1 MQQNVNPATVD
12 ESQTAPHKSSRFAL
26 AFGLTLAILVV
37 ELFGGLFANSLAL
50 LSDAGHVVTDVF
62 ALGLSWFAAVWANHP
77 ANAKKSWGY
86 HRIGIIAAFINALTL
101 AAITV
106 VIVWEAITRLRHP
119 EHVSP
124 LIMATSAVFGIV
136 VNLAIVRF
144 LGDAHDHS
152 SHAHAGHDTE
162 AHDHAHDTDHDHAP
176 QDLNTRAALLHV
188 MGDVG
193 ASAGVVLGAI
203 GIALTGNDTID
214 AVLSMSI
221 ALLLAVG
228 AWRVGRDA
236 LDVLLEATPKDIVP
250 DQLAHDLLDVPGV
263 YNVHHLHVWG
273 ITTTRRALSCHAVID
288 DVRLSQSAA
297 MLNQINALL
306 RERYHI
312 GHATVQFEGRGR
324 CQHSQDCACGASD
337 DCACEMDP
345 MVAVRHSA
353 SVR

>member
-1 MQQNVNPATVD
+1 MLHHNVSHASAAVP
-12 ESQTAPHKSSRFAL
+12 QTTSRVGSRFAL

-37 ELFGGLFANSLAL
+37 ELLGGFFANSLAL
-50 LSDAGHVVTDVF
+50 LSDAGHVVTDIF
-62 ALGLSWFAAVWANHP
+62 ALGLSWFAAVWATYP

-106 VIVWEAITRLRHP
+106 VIVWEAITRLQHP
-119 EHVSP
+119 AHVSP
-124 LIMATSAVFGIV
+124 LIMAASAIFGIA
-136 VNLAIVRF
+136 VNLVIVRF
-144 LGDAHDHS
+144 LGEAHDHS
-152 SHAHAGHDTE
+152 SHAHTDHD
-162 AHDHAHDTDHDHAP
+162 DTDHDHNHEHPP

-203 GIALTGNDTID
+203 VIALTGNATID
-214 AVLSMSI
+214 AILSMGI

-250 DQLAHDLLDVPGV
+250 DQLTHDLLGVPGV

-288 DVRLSQSAA
+288 DVRLSQSTA

-312 GHATVQFEGRGR
+312 GHATVQFEGRGL
-324 CQHSQDCACGASD
+324 CQHSQDCACGVSD

-345 MVAVRHSA
+345 VVAVRHSA